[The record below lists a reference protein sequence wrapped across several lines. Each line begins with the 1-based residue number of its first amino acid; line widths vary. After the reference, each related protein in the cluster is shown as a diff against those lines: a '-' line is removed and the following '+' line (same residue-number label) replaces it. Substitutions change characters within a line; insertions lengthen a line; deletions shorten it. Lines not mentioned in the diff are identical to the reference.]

1 MSTPARYKAFI
12 SYSHADE
19 AWATWLHKALEAYRV
34 PTKLVGRESPVGAIP
49 KKLFPIFK
57 DRDEL
62 ASAHQL
68 GSELE
73 KALHDSA
80 SLIVLCS
87 PRAAQSKWVNEEIK
101 LYKAMGRAERVFC
114 LIVDG
119 EPGDADR
126 ECFPEAARFQV
137 DDAGQITDLPAE
149 PIAADV
155 RAGGDGKMDAKLK
168 LIAGIL
174 GVGFNELKQRELA
187 ARNRRLT
194 ALASVA
200 SVIAVITVGLAILAV
215 QARDEAH
222 AQRQIAEA
230 RQGQAE
236 GLIQFMLGD
245 LREKLEPIG
254 KLDILDAVGEQAM
267 AYFGQV
273 SPETLSD
280 TELAARAQALRQIG
294 RASSLTRRRPSAK
307 RCGWTRNWCAASPPI
322 SNPSS
327 IWRRASSISG
337 MTFICVRCTS
347 KHAHGLSATTDQP
360 TDSTTWRPRISTGSV
375 RRRTRSIT
383 SRPS

>member
-137 DDAGQITDLPAE
+137 DDAGQI
-149 PIAADV
+149 
-155 RAGGDGKMDAKLK
+155 K
-168 LIAGIL
+168 
-174 GVGFNELKQRELA
+174 
-187 ARNRRLT
+187 
-194 ALASVA
+194 
-200 SVIAVITVGLAILAV
+200 
-215 QARDEAH
+215 
-222 AQRQIAEA
+222 
-230 RQGQAE
+230 
-236 GLIQFMLGD
+236 
-245 LREKLEPIG
+245 
-254 KLDILDAVGEQAM
+254 
-267 AYFGQV
+267 
-273 SPETLSD
+273 
-280 TELAARAQALRQIG
+280 
-294 RASSLTRRRPSAK
+294 
-307 RCGWTRNWCAASPPI
+307 AASI
-322 SNPSS
+322 L
-327 IWRRASSISG
+327 
-337 MTFICVRCTS
+337 
-347 KHAHGLSATTDQP
+347 K
-360 TDSTTWRPRISTGSV
+360 
-375 RRRTRSIT
+375 
-383 SRPS
+383 